1 MNWGEHTARSTSPSN
16 LPRHLLTFEKRRA
29 LFRQRH
35 LFPVL
40 KFQMGRY
47 YKGWCNLRLFLPV
60 ALFPQIMFPFFFKFI
75 SKKFAL
81 IIQAQIA
88 RARSAPLAFHLVFH
102 LRFNLGKHLFW
113 DGLVPRDSFGPGIA
127 HITAILNLT
136 KPDWS
141 KRAFGLAEIGYS
153 SSSIS
158 SGPGLDGS
166 KGNYSCSV
174 AELVKIR
181 LEKGK
186 NNAFKCYQGL
196 YH

>member
-1 MNWGEHTARSTSPSN
+1 
-16 LPRHLLTFEKRRA
+16 
-29 LFRQRH
+29 
-35 LFPVL
+35 
-40 KFQMGRY
+40 
-47 YKGWCNLRLFLPV
+47 
-60 ALFPQIMFPFFFKFI
+60 MFPFCWVKVWTGHYYRGLYNHGHFLLPSFFAESCFFFFFYIYI
-75 SKKFAL
+75 SEKFA
-81 IIQAQIA
+81 IIRPAQIA
-88 RARSAPLAFHLVFH
+88 PAHCAPLLFHLVFH
-102 LRFNLGKHLFW
+102 LCFNHGKHLFW

-181 LEKGK
+181 LEKENK
-186 NNAFKCYQGL
+186 AFKCYQGR